1 MIHARRS
8 RCYVGEHSPRQ
19 AASAPHWRSTE
30 SSPSSLVPTPPPPT
44 KVCPSTELYRD
55 ACRERS
61 ADQGPTSLSRERPLQ
76 LENTPEIDK
85 DPLPDRLKGSHC
97 RFSGLMQS
105 TQGLANHPQSG
116 NKARGEMMYLA
127 SG

>member
-44 KVCPSTELYRD
+44 KVCPSTELDRD

-85 DPLPDRLKGSHC
+85 DPLPDRPKGSLTAA
-97 RFSGLMQS
+97 F
-105 TQGLANHPQSG
+105 LALCNQL
-116 NKARGEMMYLA
+116 KASPTTPNPAIKHGGR
-127 SG
+127 